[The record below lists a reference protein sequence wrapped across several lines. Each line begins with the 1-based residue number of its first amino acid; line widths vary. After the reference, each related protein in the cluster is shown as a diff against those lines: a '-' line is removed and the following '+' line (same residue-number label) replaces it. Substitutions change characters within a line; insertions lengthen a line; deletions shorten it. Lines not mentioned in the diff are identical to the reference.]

1 MITICKCSNFSF
13 FISLKISFEVPAPTI
28 NFTYL
33 FVYFFSGKAHGDGAE
48 MCEAG
53 EPLGL
58 LGSGAS
64 EEGTPPPF
72 HPPPPPVLFPP
83 QANLPR
89 HRAIPYHQLS
99 YFGYHHGGGMRY
111 PGPPLPGQGPVIP
124 PRNPLPLNNDKS
136 SRETTPPAPGALP
149 LAPPDPHCCVRSPE
163 GMSVPCSLPGNNHGR
178 NGGSPHTTASHTDG
192 PQPPVTHAPVPSV
205 ASAPTV
211 QVPPGNPCPSYHMVP
226 VFPSFGFVPT
236 HNSLTNGFVSPP
248 MPPNF
253 PFPSMGSG
261 INPDFYSSQY
271 SILGGTT
278 QGGGGPSSACGT
290 PAGIGTPTPG
300 LGLAAGMP
308 YTHYPHNLPPTPN
321 PSAGA
326 KKSCY
331 NCGQVGHHGAECK
344 EANIEEMCN
353 LPKAARS

>member
-1 MITICKCSNFSF
+1 M
-13 FISLKISFEVPAPTI
+13 KI
-28 NFTYL
+28 L
-33 FVYFFSGKAHGDGAE
+33 LSGKAHGDGAE
-48 MCEAG
+48 ICEAG

-72 HPPPPPVLFPP
+72 HHPPHPVLLPP
-83 QANLPR
+83 QANLTR
-89 HRAIPYHQLS
+89 HRGIPYPQLN
-99 YFGYHHGGGMRY
+99 YLGFHHSGAVRY
-111 PGPPLPGQGPVIP
+111 PGPPLPNQGPVMP

-149 LAPPDPHCCVRSPE
+149 LVPPDPHCCVRSPE
-163 GMSVPCSLPGNNHGR
+163 GIAIPTSMAGNNHGR
-178 NGGSPHTTASHTDG
+178 NGGSPHTTASHSDG
-192 PQPPVTHAPVPSV
+192 PQPPVTHTPVLSV

-211 QVPPGNPCPSYHMVP
+211 QVPPGNSCTGAPHSSVQYNAPGYQMVQ
-226 VFPSFGFVPT
+226 VFPHFPGFMPT
-236 HNSLTNGFVSPP
+236 HSSLANGFVSPP
-248 MPPNF
+248 MPPSF
-253 PFPSMGSG
+253 PIPNMGGSG
-261 INPDFYSSQY
+261 INQEFVYSGGQY

-278 QGGGGPSSACGT
+278 QSGGGPSPACGT
-290 PAGIGTPTPG
+290 PAGIGAPTPG

-308 YTHYPHNLPPTPN
+308 YTHYPPNLPHTPN

-331 NCGQVGHHGAECK
+331 NCGKVGHHGSECK